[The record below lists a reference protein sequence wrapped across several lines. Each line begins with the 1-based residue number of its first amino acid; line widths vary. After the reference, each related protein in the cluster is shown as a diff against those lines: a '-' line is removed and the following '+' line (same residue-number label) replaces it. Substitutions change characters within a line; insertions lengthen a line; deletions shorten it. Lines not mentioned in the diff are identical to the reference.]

1 MYRLNHNQDIIELLL
16 KLKEFEQGYP
26 VRLLAVRR
34 ASFVTLVARYVG
46 ALVRMYY

>member
-16 KLKEFEQGYP
+16 KLKGFEQEYP
-26 VRLLAVRR
+26 VRLLAERR
-34 ASFVTLVARYVG
+34 ASFITLVARYVG